1 MQDLIE
7 RLSNAIDKALAE
19 TEGFAPASSSTTREL
34 AYAAQLAMTAL
45 VEHPELADVDYGEP
59 DPAENER
66 VSAALAQG
74 GSIREGAKVLGVST
88 HRMKH
93 LIIQH
98 RVEWPRGWRER
109 QAERRAQAKDPT
121 CG

>member
-1 MQDLIE
+1 MHDLIE

-19 TEGFAPASSSTTREL
+19 TEDGPASSSTTREL
-34 AYAAQLAMTAL
+34 AYAAQSALTAL
-45 VEHPELADVDYGEP
+45 VEHPELAAVDYGEP
-59 DPAENER
+59 DPAENAR
-66 VSAALAQG
+66 VTAALAEG

-93 LIIQH
+93 LIVQH

-109 QAERRAQAKDPT
+109 QAERRAKEEP